1 MAQQGYL
8 IITDITGYTG
18 FLTQAELEH
27 AQGILADLFKALLGS
42 MKPPFVI
49 AKLEGD
55 AIFAYS
61 PPGGFI
67 QAQTLIEAIEGVY
80 FAFKRQQEIIQL
92 NTTCTCTACRLIP
105 TLDLKFAVHHGSY
118 LVQQLGPS
126 RELTGADVILIHR
139 LLKNTVVE
147 TTGVKAYAFFTAA
160 AAEAIDLGELCD
172 EMIPH
177 TERYEHIGEVH
188 GYVYDLRPSLA
199 YRKEQNRVE
208 VTPDRAWIVITD
220 EYPIPAPLLW
230 DYLIEPSRRAAFLGV
245 NGVSVTDRQNGRI
258 GVGTIQHC
266 EHGEGV
272 SPHRVVDWRPF
283 EYVTH
288 EDTTLP
294 FGGVMRFT
302 SRLTPF
308 EGGTRLT
315 AAFGVPFGKNALHNL
330 AMKVYAAVTR
340 GGFKAALEHNAATLK
355 EIVLADLTAG
365 RIPSLAQMETE
376 SAAYLAAA
384 AG

>member
-1 MAQQGYL
+1 MGKAGPGRVEGFAMREAMMAQQGYL

-188 GYVYDLRPSLA
+188 GYVSICGPRWHTERNKTASRSRQTGRGSSSPTSTRSRP
-199 YRKEQNRVE
+199 RCC
-208 VTPDRAWIVITD
+208 
-220 EYPIPAPLLW
+220 
-230 DYLIEPSRRAAFLGV
+230 G
-245 NGVSVTDRQNGRI
+245 
-258 GVGTIQHC
+258 
-266 EHGEGV
+266 
-272 SPHRVVDWRPF
+272 
-283 EYVTH
+283 
-288 EDTTLP
+288 TTLSSRH
-294 FGGVMRFT
+294 GGRR
-302 SRLTPF
+302 SW
-308 EGGTRLT
+308 
-315 AAFGVPFGKNALHNL
+315 
-330 AMKVYAAVTR
+330 
-340 GGFKAALEHNAATLK
+340 
-355 EIVLADLTAG
+355 
-365 RIPSLAQMETE
+365 E
-376 SAAYLAAA
+376 ST
-384 AG
+384 G